1 MGGQTTGG
9 IASGNILNIKGGTI
23 GTTIAAD
30 EEENPL
36 MSGNLI
42 AAGVNEEG
50 PATDNTVNITGGLLG
65 SMMSLYGGY
74 STIPDWRHRVKQHPE
89 YFWRYHQQGQ

>member
-1 MGGQTTGG
+1 
-9 IASGNILNIKGGTI
+9 
-23 GTTIAAD
+23 
-30 EEENPL
+30 

-74 STIPDWRHRVKQHPE
+74 STTESTGNTLNLSTKGNTVKNLG
-89 YFWRYHQQGQ
+89 YFQNLNFYVPADATSRYHAGSDGYCGCPWGTH